1 MPPGVKRFPDMSRVF
16 DAKLGETA
24 QECALKLGIAR
35 EKEFTLECTGPEM
48 ETPAET
54 TNVQAVG
61 S

>member
-1 MPPGVKRFPDMSRVF
+1 MSRVF

-24 QECALKLGIAR
+24 QECALKLGIAL
-35 EKEFTLECTGPEM
+35 EKEFTLECTGQKWNSRRN
-48 ETPAET
+48 